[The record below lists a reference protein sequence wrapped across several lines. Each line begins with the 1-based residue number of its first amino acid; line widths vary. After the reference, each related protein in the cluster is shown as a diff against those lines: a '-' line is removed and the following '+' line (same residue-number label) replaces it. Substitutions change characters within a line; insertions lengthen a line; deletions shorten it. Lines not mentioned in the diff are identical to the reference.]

1 MRVPNII
8 VSDGSARG
16 GRIPVRTKRGITIH
30 ENIERLRR
38 IFATPALSAGAAV
51 PIGVAAY
58 LQLTVH
64 DPRHVLLVGLA
75 LWGALSLPIGLLVG
89 HAALSEDR

>member
-1 MRVPNII
+1 VPNII
-8 VSDGSARG
+8 VSDGS
-16 GRIPVRTKRGITIH
+16 VRDERMLVRRKKEGVTVH
-30 ENIERLRR
+30 ENMERLRR
-38 IFATPALSAGAAV
+38 LFATPALSVSAAA
-51 PIGVAAY
+51 PIGVATY

-64 DPRHVLLVGLA
+64 DPRHVFLIGLA